1 VKAAWAGERFNGRQ
15 RTLSHRLDCLGVEAG
30 WILPGGVD
38 DLGCLGGDHE
48 RRLGPAAAAP
58 IVHAFLCAILAGLL
72 NLHVL
77 VAFEPGIRHL
87 REEMKLSW
95 LSSVK
100 HCLPRAQTLA
110 GDPGCCHRAD
120 AA

>member
-1 VKAAWAGERFNGRQ
+1 M
-15 RTLSHRLDCLGVEAG
+15 SHRLDCLGVVG
-30 WILPGGVD
+30 CIFPGGVD
-38 DLGCLGGDHE
+38 DFGRLGGDHE
-48 RRLGPAAAAP
+48 RRLGPAAAEP
-58 IVHAFLCAILAGLL
+58 EPAFTLRAILASLL
-72 NLHVL
+72 DLHVL

-87 REEMKLSW
+87 REEIKLSW